1 MTSLLVVGNGLAG
14 LSAVRAARELGFTGS
29 IRVLGAEPGRP
40 YDRPPLSKDY
50 LAGRADAA
58 DLELDAPQED
68 LGAEWLVGSAASL
81 EPGRGVV
88 TTDGRRLEADGI
100 VLASGARART
110 LPQLPHAYEN
120 VLVLRTRDD
129 ADRLRRELAPG
140 RHLVVVGAGLV
151 GCEVAATASELGC
164 RVTLLTPEVVPLE
177 RIYGARLAPRL
188 LDLHRGR
195 GVSVRTEVSVDRVEV
210 AGNRATALRLE
221 DGEVI
226 AADVVLVAVGA
237 EPETEWLHGAGVD
250 LGDGV
255 RCDASGRV
263 LAGGRPVPGV
273 VAVGDCAAWWDPH
286 LARHH
291 RTQHWTDALER
302 PGRAVAALLGVAA
315 PPRKPYLPYFWSD
328 QHGHRIQM
336 AGYASL
342 ADSVEVEPDA
352 ATTRTART
360 PVGADGF
367 LAVYRRAGEPV
378 AVLSLDRPREFVRW
392 RKSLVASLG
401 QLPEIPTVA
410 ASGSAPSVAAPA
422 PAAPI
427 PDEGAAA

>member
-1 MTSLLVVGNGLAG
+1 MRSLLVIGNGLAG
-14 LSAVRAARELGFTGS
+14 LSAVRAARELGFAGTV
-29 IRVLGAEPGRP
+29 RVLGAEPGRP

-50 LAGRADAA
+50 LAGRTGPA
-58 DLELDAPQED
+58 DLELDAPAED
-68 LGAEWLVGSAASL
+68 LGAEWLDGSAASL

-88 TTDGRRLEADGI
+88 TADGRFLEADGI
-100 VLASGARART
+100 VLATGARART
-110 LPQLPHAYEN
+110 LPQLPQTCVN

-129 ADRLRRELAPG
+129 ADRLRTELVPG

-164 RVTLLTPEVVPLE
+164 RVTLLTPEEIPLE
-177 RIYGARLAPRL
+177 RIYGAQLAPRL

-195 GVSVRTEVSVDRVEV
+195 GVSVRTEVAV
-210 AGNRATALRLE
+210 AGAEVRGPRVTALRLE
-221 DGEVI
+221 GGEGI

-237 EPETEWLHGAGVD
+237 EPETEWLAGAGLD

-255 RCDASGRV
+255 ACDVSGRV
-263 LAGGRPVPGV
+263 LADGTPVPGL

-286 LARHH
+286 LSRHH

-302 PGRAVAALLGVAA
+302 PGRAVAALLGVPA
-315 PPRKPYLPYFWSD
+315 PPRKAYLPYFWSD

-342 ADSVEVEPDA
+342 ADAVEVETDL
-352 ATTRTART
+352 
-360 PVGADGF
+360 GEQGF
-367 LAVYRRAGEPV
+367 LAVYRRAGQPV

-392 RKSLVASLG
+392 RKTLVASLG
-401 QLPEIPTVA
+401 QLPEIPTGPA
-410 ASGSAPSVAAPA
+410 LGSAPGVDAPA
-422 PAAPI
+422 PA
-427 PDEGAAA
+427 EGAAA